1 MSDRLGNRV
10 HIWPQIY
17 YSLQVLVE
25 CGGVHGLYIACMYV
39 LVKYYN
45 YYCVLVCII
54 MIIIVLYIVFVCV
67 YMLRMCICVCM
78 CLCVRMCEFMYV
90 MVYMTMC
97 QCSLL

>member
-45 YYCVLVCII
+45 YCCVLVCII
-54 MIIIVLYIVFVCV
+54 MIIIVCVLYCICVYMHVMYVYLCVCV
-67 YMLRMCICVCM
+67 YV
-78 CLCVRMCEFMYV
+78 CLCVSICM
-90 MVYMTMC
+90 
-97 QCSLL
+97 